1 MLCKFHA
8 EILQSMFP
16 PRCLRPCLLALALAL
31 AGGLLPAAHAERADR
46 DKPMVIEADKPGTVD
61 LLRQLVVFNGNVV
74 IVQGTMQIRAERV
87 ELRELPD
94 GFRAATAF
102 GAPGRLASFRQK
114 RDGVDETLK
123 GSAERIEYDGR
134 ASTLRLVGNG
144 SVQRL
149 RGTTVADEITGALIV
164 WDNNAELFSVQGG
177 ASSAANPSGRVRAV
191 ISPRTEASTGSAAK
205 PGPSVPAPAPA
216 TDGAAALKPDR
227 TLASPR

>member
-8 EILQSMFP
+8 EILQPMHL
-16 PRCLRPCLLALALAL
+16 PRRLTPCLLALALA
-31 AGGLLPAAHAERADR
+31 GGVGMSAHAERADR

-61 LLRQLVVFNGNVV
+61 LLRQLVVFNGNV
-74 IVQGTMQIRAERV
+74 IIAQGTMQIRAERV

-102 GAPGRLASFRQK
+102 GAPGRPASFRQK
-114 RDGVDETLK
+114 RDGVDETIE

-134 ASTLRLVGNG
+134 VSTLRLVGNG
-144 SVQRL
+144 SVRRL

-177 ASSAANPSGRVRAV
+177 ASTAANPSGRVRAV
-191 ISPRTEASTGSAAK
+191 LSPRVDGAA
-205 PGPSVPAPAPA
+205 GGAATPAPADP
-216 TDGAAALKPDR
+216 GAALKPNR
-227 TLASPR
+227 VLAEPR